1 MENNSSDLKE
11 EATINVRKSN
21 KLSVSEVKRMWNIS
35 KIFNTFQTKESCILF
50 CEEEGLIARG
60 RTCRV
65 NRLPMV
71 LSMTGNSTVGTL
83 RCRKGSCRMRSGI
96 SRSTGTWLENV
107 RIPLPQVFY
116 LMFCYAS
123 HWSHD
128 VVRKNSIVRESILSS
143 ATICDWYNYCREAV
157 VLYQVENQE
166 AVGKIGGPG
175 KKVQIDESK
184 FGKRKFNKGRSVE
197 GHWVL
202 GMIADENDDLR
213 LEVCPDNVRSAEV
226 LIPLIKKH
234 VAPGITISTDCWKAY
249 DGLANHGYEHRKV
262 NHSDPD
268 NPFVAA
274 DGTHTQRIESQ
285 WRVIKR
291 FFARDN
297 NPENFADRIFEY
309 VWRKNVANR
318 HEDPF
323 VKLLEAIKFIYKP

>member
-1 MENNSSDLKE
+1 
-11 EATINVRKSN
+11 
-21 KLSVSEVKRMWNIS
+21 MWNIS

-65 NRLPMV
+65 HRLPMV
-71 LSMTGNSTVGTL
+71 LSMTGNSTVGTF
-83 RCRKGSCRMRSGI
+83 RCRNGSCRMRSGI

-143 ATICDWYNYCREAV
+143 ATICDWYNYCHEAV

-202 GMIADENDDLR
+202 GMIEDGSDDLR

-234 VAPGITISTDCWKAY
+234 VAPGTTISTDCWKAY

-262 NHSDPD
+262 NHSDLD

-285 WRVIKR
+285 WRVIKM
-291 FFARDN
+291 FFARDNHN
-297 NPENFADRIFEY
+297 NPENFADLIFEY
-309 VWRKNVANR
+309 VWQKNVANR